1 MIVLKDANLEEA
13 CKAAAFGAMQHQ
25 GQICM
30 LGCRTGL
37 EFSANLPLQV
47 NRTDHCPRI
56 CVQKIF

>member
-30 LGCRTGL
+30 QVQFFPILG
-37 EFSANLPLQV
+37 
-47 NRTDHCPRI
+47 HC
-56 CVQKIF
+56 